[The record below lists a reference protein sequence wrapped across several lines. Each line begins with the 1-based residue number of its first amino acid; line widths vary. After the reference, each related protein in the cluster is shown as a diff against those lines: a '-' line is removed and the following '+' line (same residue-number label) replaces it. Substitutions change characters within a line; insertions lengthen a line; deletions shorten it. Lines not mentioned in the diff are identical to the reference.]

1 MNKQTGN
8 IFIVSGP
15 SGVGKDSIVNAV
27 LKKHSN
33 FSRLI
38 TCTSRQPR
46 DGEKSK
52 RTYKFLSE
60 EDFLEKIKFKQFA
73 EWQIVHNNYY
83 GALKEDV
90 DLAFSQ
96 NKNLIFDID
105 VKGALTYKKIYPQC
119 VLIFIKYESLEL
131 LKQRLQKR
139 DRDISDEEIT
149 QRLQTAQ
156 SEMLFESDFNYS
168 VVNPE
173 GHLEKAVE
181 EVEKIIK
188 KEIKK

>member
-33 FSRLI
+33 FSRLM
-38 TCTSRQPR
+38 TCTSRKPR

-119 VLIFIKYESLEL
+119 VLFFIKYESLEL

-156 SEMLFESDFNYS
+156 SEMLFESDFDYS

-173 GHLEKAVE
+173 GKLEKAVG
-181 EVEKIIK
+181 EVEKIIS
-188 KEIKK
+188 KEL